1 MAKTISQLPD
11 ATSVAD
17 SDELIVQQGG
27 ITKRASK
34 LEVLAGIKNASIS
47 DGAVTPAKL
56 SQPLTLATAQA
67 STSGTF
73 IDFTAIP
80 SWVKRITVMLDA
92 VSFAGT
98 AHMLIQIGSGSLTT
112 SGYASLSTFLQGT
125 TTTAGAISSSAG
137 FVVYMG
143 AAANIVT
150 GTFVLN
156 LVGYNTWLGQ
166 GIGVYSNS
174 GAQMFAAGNV
184 ALSGALD
191 RVRVTRSDASDTF
204 DAGAVNIMY
213 EG

>member
-1 MAKTISQLPD
+1 
-11 ATSVAD
+11 
-17 SDELIVQQGG
+17 
-27 ITKRASK
+27 
-34 LEVLAGIKNASIS
+34 
-47 DGAVTPAKL
+47 
-56 SQPLTLATAQA
+56 
-67 STSGTF
+67 
-73 IDFTAIP
+73 
-80 SWVKRITVMLDA
+80 
-92 VSFAGT
+92 
-98 AHMLIQIGSGSLTT
+98 
-112 SGYASLSTFLQGT
+112 
-125 TTTAGAISSSAG
+125 
-137 FVVYMG
+137 MG